1 MLRKIFDFY
10 YSGFTSMD
18 IGKKL
23 WLVIII
29 KLVIIFFVVKL
40 FFMPDVLS
48 QKAAGSSKAD
58 YISSRMTGADRQ
70 SKINNY

>member
-29 KLVIIFFVVKL
+29 KLVIIFLVVKI

-48 QKAAGSSKAD
+48 QKAASGSKAD
-58 YISSRMTGADRQ
+58 YISSRMTGAD
-70 SKINNY
+70 

>member
-48 QKAAGSSKAD
+48 QKVRAAVRPT
-58 YISSRMTGADRQ
+58 I
-70 SKINNY
+70 

>member
-29 KLVIIFFVVKL
+29 KLLIIFFVVKL

-48 QKAAGSSKAD
+48 QKAAGGSKAD
-58 YISSRMTGADRQ
+58 YISSRMTGADRD
-70 SKINNY
+70 

>member
-23 WLVIII
+23 WLVII
-29 KLVIIFFVVKL
+29 LNSATL
-40 FFMPDVLS
+40 
-48 QKAAGSSKAD
+48 
-58 YISSRMTGADRQ
+58 
-70 SKINNY
+70 

>member
-29 KLVIIFFVVKL
+29 KLVIIFLVVKL
-40 FFMPDVLS
+40 FFMPDVIS
-48 QKAAGSSKAD
+48 QNFACCSNAY
-58 YISSRMTGADRQ
+58 YISSRMTGADGQ

>member
-10 YSGFTSMD
+10 YAGFKSMD
-18 IGKKL
+18 VGKKL

-29 KLVIIFFVVKL
+29 KLVIMFFVIKL

-48 QKAAGSSKAD
+48 QKAKGGSKAD
-58 YISSRMTGADRQ
+58 YISSRMTDV
-70 SKINNY
+70 N

>member
-29 KLVIIFFVVKL
+29 KLVIIFLVVKL

-48 QKAAGSSKAD
+48 QKAAGDSKAD
-58 YISSRMTGADRQ
+58 YISSRMTGAD
-70 SKINNY
+70 

>member
-29 KLVIIFFVVKL
+29 KLVIIFFVIRL

-48 QKAAGSSKAD
+48 QKAGNGSKAE
-58 YISSRMTGADRQ
+58 YVSGRMTGA
-70 SKINNY
+70 N

>member
-29 KLVIIFFVVKL
+29 KLVIIFLVVKL

-48 QKAAGSSKAD
+48 QKAADGSKAD
-58 YISSRMTGADRQ
+58 YISSRMTGAD
-70 SKINNY
+70 

>member
-29 KLVIIFFVVKL
+29 KLVIIFLVVKL
-40 FFMPDVLS
+40 FSCP
-48 QKAAGSSKAD
+48 
-58 YISSRMTGADRQ
+58 TC
-70 SKINNY
+70 

>member
-1 MLRKIFDFY
+1 
-10 YSGFTSMD
+10 MD

-29 KLVIIFFVVKL
+29 KLVIIFLVVKL

-48 QKAAGSSKAD
+48 QKAAGGSKAD
-58 YISSRMTGADRQ
+58 YISSRMTGAD
-70 SKINNY
+70 

>member
-1 MLRKIFDFY
+1 MLRRIFDFY
-10 YSGFTSMD
+10 YSGFKSMD

-48 QKAAGSSKAD
+48 QKAKDGDKAE
-58 YISSRMTGADRQ
+58 YVSGRMTGR
-70 SKINNY
+70 Y

>member
-29 KLVIIFFVVKL
+29 KLVIIFLVVKL

-48 QKAAGSSKAD
+48 QKAACGSNAD
-58 YISSRMTGADRQ
+58 YISSRMTGAD
-70 SKINNY
+70 

>member
-18 IGKKL
+18 IGM
-23 WLVIII
+23 
-29 KLVIIFFVVKL
+29 KL

-48 QKAAGSSKAD
+48 QKAAGGSKAD
-58 YISSRMTGADRQ
+58 YISSRMTGAD
-70 SKINNY
+70 